1 MFYKGSFFI
10 SVELKLYTQ
19 WEQVEQLKNVSLTP
33 LQTAQKSST
42 RIIWGEVTLMEGLP
56 SQENKAEADKSV
68 VKKLV
73 EVPEES
79 AMGNIFTEVQVLA
92 GTGPNSQL
100 IQVS

>member
-1 MFYKGSFFI
+1 
-10 SVELKLYTQ
+10 
-19 WEQVEQLKNVSLTP
+19 
-33 LQTAQKSST
+33 
-42 RIIWGEVTLMEGLP
+42 MEGLP

-92 GTGPNSQL
+92 ETGPNSQL